1 MIRTSYRLML
11 AAFLLAAASVGAQDP
26 LTVASVDEDL
36 VTVAPGT
43 AEPAPQAIFDVY
55 RSADADGIYR
65 ELVDSVYFVSLN
77 EEGELLFQ
85 TVWNGGG
92 RYIEEGNLLIAT
104 PRTFAVDTERLEQAL
119 SVHTPARGTRP
130 AGEAPNIFGAKGGL
144 FFGSSVDQEQ
154 PAVGVEGAVFLRL
167 TTLPLALYAHVRAI
181 QGLDDESGFDI
192 GVGVPFFAGSNP
204 ELSATLGISGGR
216 LSYRFYDTAFGSA
229 IEDTV
234 TTIGSF
240 VNLGY
245 IPLEPGSFGFEL
257 NVRSYAALF
266 PNDPDVDT
274 LDGTRLMFEGSLLA
288 IYRL

>member
-1 MIRTSYRLML
+1 ML

-43 AEPAPQAIFDVY
+43 AQPAPQAIFDVY

-181 QGLDDESGFDI
+181 QGLDD
-192 GVGVPFFAGSNP
+192 
-204 ELSATLGISGGR
+204 
-216 LSYRFYDTAFGSA
+216 
-229 IEDTV
+229 
-234 TTIGSF
+234 
-240 VNLGY
+240 
-245 IPLEPGSFGFEL
+245 
-257 NVRSYAALF
+257 
-266 PNDPDVDT
+266 
-274 LDGTRLMFEGSLLA
+274 
-288 IYRL
+288 